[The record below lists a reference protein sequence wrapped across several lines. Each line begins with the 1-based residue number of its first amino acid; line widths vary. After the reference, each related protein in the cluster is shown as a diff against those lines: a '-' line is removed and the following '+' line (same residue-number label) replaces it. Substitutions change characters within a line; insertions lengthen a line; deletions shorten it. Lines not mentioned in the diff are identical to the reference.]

1 MSLCNNLQHG
11 WLIRSRLDVM
21 KTRLQTYSSAREVAA
36 VVLGFSTLSVLMTYP
51 LVREIQGALPNDLG
65 DPLLVAWALGWDA
78 DRLRHG
84 LQGIWDAQ
92 NFYPY
97 LRTLTYSEHFL
108 GIAVFSAPVQ
118 WLSGN
123 PIFAYN
129 FAFLFSYVVAGCGM
143 YWLTVSITGNRLAAI
158 VAGLAFA
165 FVPYRV
171 AAVPHLHV
179 LTFGWMPVGLLALH
193 RYLASGSRT
202 ALLGFVVA
210 FLLQGL
216 SNLYFLYFFALPVSV
231 VVMAGLFRQQRPIR
245 RMLVELGLAGV
256 VILLVLTPVG
266 LAYSQTH
273 ADLGFERSRA
283 SMVSLS
289 ADVVSY
295 IQVSPRLTVWG
306 DVLTRGRAEGQLF
319 PGFML
324 LGLAASG
331 LLVGFFRG
339 SEITRR
345 VTPRCRSAIR
355 LYGVIGLLAFV
366 LSLGPEPRAF
376 GHVLLSSGPYDW
388 LLAVVPGLEGI
399 RVVARLAVVVY
410 LALCVLAAVGV
421 TALLSR
427 LSHPAGIG
435 ACVLIGIVVVGEGYG
450 GPLPMVTFEPH
461 KDVNN
466 NAAYEWLSASV
477 PGAVLELPLGSREP
491 MTTYYN
497 TRYQYAT
504 LQHGHPVVNGYS
516 GYSTPL
522 FRYLNSS
529 ASPLFELRH
538 FDELLRGLRSLGV
551 RYIVVHEELYG
562 NRTDAWATIE
572 AIGKQKKQVV
582 QKLEFGETTVFWL
595 AEWNERSGRDDD
607 DIRELSLSIS
617 QLTTSHRNDRLSMAV
632 DGDRDTRWLTGER
645 QRGTEWIEIRLD
657 RPQDV
662 RLVKLGMRNLSMG
675 DYPRGLV
682 VESVDAQGMVHQLYR
697 RGVLP
702 QLLQGLVRDPR
713 WITVDIPLP
722 PNRTNI
728 LRLRQTR
735 RTTWYWSIHELSL
748 WTAAQM

>member
-1 MSLCNNLQHG
+1 
-11 WLIRSRLDVM
+11 M
-21 KTRLQTYSSAREVAA
+21 KTRLLTHSAACEAAA
-36 VVLGFSTLSVLMTYP
+36 VVLGFSALTVLMTYP
-51 LVREIQGALPNDLG
+51 LVREIHGALPNDLG
-65 DPLLVAWALGWDA
+65 DPLLVTWVLGWDA

-84 LQGIWDAQ
+84 LQSIWNAP

-123 PIFAYN
+123 PILAYN
-129 FAFLFSYVVAGCGM
+129 FAFLFSYVLAGCGM
-143 YWLTVSITGNRLAAI
+143 YWLTVSITGNRLAAA

-193 RYLASGSRT
+193 RYLASGSRA
-202 ALLGFVVA
+202 ALFGFVVA

-216 SNLYFLYFFALPVSV
+216 SNLYFLYFFSLPVAV
-231 VVMAGLFRQQRPIR
+231 VVLAGLFQGQRPIR
-245 RMLVELGLAGV
+245 RTLVELGLAGA
-256 VILLVLTPVG
+256 VILLVLAPVG

-273 ADLGFERSRA
+273 TELGFERSRA
-283 SMVSLS
+283 SMVALS
-289 ADVVSY
+289 ADIVSY
-295 IQVSPRLTVWG
+295 LQVSPRLTMWG

-324 LGLAASG
+324 LGLAGFG
-331 LLVGFFRG
+331 LLVGFFPG
-339 SEITRR
+339 SDITRR
-345 VTPRCRSAIR
+345 VTPRCLSAIR

-366 LSLGPEPRAF
+366 LSLGPEPRAS
-376 GHVLLSSGPYDW
+376 GQVLLSSGPYDW
-388 LLAVVPGLEGI
+388 LLAVIPGLEGI

-410 LALCVLAAVGV
+410 LAMCVLAAVGV
-421 TALLSR
+421 TVILSTLPR
-427 LSHPAGIG
+427 RVGIG
-435 ACVLIGIVVVGEGYG
+435 ACMLLGIVVVGEGYG
-450 GPLPMVTFEPH
+450 GPLPMIPFEPH
-461 KDVNN
+461 KDADD
-466 NAAYEWLSASV
+466 NAAYEWLTASV
-477 PGAVLELPLGSREP
+477 PGAVLELPLGRREP

-497 TRYQYAT
+497 TRYQFAT

-522 FRYLNSS
+522 FRYFNSS

-538 FDELLRGLRSLGV
+538 FSELLRGLRSLGV

-562 NRTDAWATIE
+562 NRTEALATIE
-572 AIGKQKKQVV
+572 AIGNQKRQVV
-582 QKLEFGETTVFWL
+582 RELEFGETRVFWL
-595 AEWNERSGRDDD
+595 AEWNEPSGREDDN
-607 DIRELSLSIS
+607 IRELPISIS
-617 QLTTSHRNDRLSMAV
+617 QVTTSHRNDRLSMAV
-632 DGDRDTRWLTGER
+632 DGDRDTRWLTGDR
-645 QRGTEWIEIRLD
+645 QRGNEWIEIRLD
-657 RPQDV
+657 GPQDV
-662 RLVKLGMRNLSMG
+662 RLVKLGMRNRSMG

-682 VESVDAQGMVHQLYR
+682 VESLDAQGVAHQLYR
-697 RGVLP
+697 GGVVA
-702 QLLQGLVRDPR
+702 QLLQGLVQDPR

-735 RTTWYWSIHELSL
+735 RTRTWYWSIHELSL
-748 WTAAQM
+748 WTAAPM